1 MPKYIKKKLR
11 VPFHS
16 SSANSEVCVI
26 QDFFSM
32 YILYM
37 TFSVAILK
45 KTKKKNSFTQRHS
58 HKMSFMKIFRREA
71 LGQSTRFRGKRT
83 KGLVW
88 AVRIENMKLGDER
101 KV

>member
-45 KTKKKNSFTQRHS
+45 KTKKKKQFYTETFTQNE
-58 HKMSFMKIFRREA
+58 FYEDF
-71 LGQSTRFRGKRT
+71 
-83 KGLVW
+83 
-88 AVRIENMKLGDER
+88 
-101 KV
+101 